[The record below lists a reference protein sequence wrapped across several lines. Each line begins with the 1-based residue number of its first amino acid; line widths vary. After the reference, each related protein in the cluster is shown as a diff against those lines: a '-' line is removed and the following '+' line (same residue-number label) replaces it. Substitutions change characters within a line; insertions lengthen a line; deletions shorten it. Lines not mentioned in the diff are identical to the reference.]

1 MHHYESEKHLPRRA
15 SAHFRYRSS
24 GAHTTPTLFDEL
36 DAYATCGSSGAH
48 TVPSLSEI
56 RITAP
61 SFSAFL
67 AAHHRTREARTLD
80 GDDVLQLVSVSD
92 KILHLLADGEF
103 HLITEIRDAAGVLSY
118 DRRLRDL
125 RKLVITIAG
134 TMYYLHVD
142 ARRSA
147 PDSRLFE
154 YRARIE
160 TFPHA
165 P

>member
-1 MHHYESEKHLPRRA
+1 MHHYEFDKHSARRA

-24 GAHTTPTLFDEL
+24 GALPMLFDEL
-36 DAYATCGSSGAH
+36 DDVPRSGSSGAH
-48 TVPSLSEI
+48 TVPTLSEI
-56 RITAP
+56 RIAVP

-80 GDDVLQLVSVSD
+80 VDDVPELVSVSD
-92 KILHLLADGEF
+92 KILRLLADGEF

-125 RKLVITIAG
+125 RQLVVTISG
-134 TMYYLHVD
+134 TTYYLHVD

-160 TFPHA
+160 TFPQTRHE
-165 P
+165 

>member
-24 GAHTTPTLFDEL
+24 SALPTLFD
-36 DAYATCGSSGAH
+36 DVPRSGSSGAH

-67 AAHHRTREARTLD
+67 AAHHRRNEARTLD
-80 GDDVLQLVSVSD
+80 GDDVLQLVSASD
-92 KILHLLADGEF
+92 KILRLLADGEF
-103 HLITEIRDAAGVLSY
+103 HLITEIRDAAQCLSY

-147 PDSRLFE
+147 PDSRLFQ

-160 TFPHA
+160 TFPQTHHE
-165 P
+165 

>member
-1 MHHYESEKHLPRRA
+1 MHHYEFDKHSARRA

-24 GAHTTPTLFDEL
+24 SALPTLFD
-36 DAYATCGSSGAH
+36 DVPRSGSSGAH

-56 RITAP
+56 RIAVP

-80 GDDVLQLVSVSD
+80 GDDVPELVSASARILNLLSD
-92 KILHLLADGEF
+92 GQWHLV
-103 HLITEIRDAAGVLSY
+103 TEIRDAAQCLSY

-125 RKLVITIAG
+125 RKLVVTIAG

-147 PDSRLFE
+147 PDSRLFQ

-160 TFPHA
+160 TFTPDES
-165 P
+165 

>member
-1 MHHYESEKHLPRRA
+1 MHHYEFDKHSARRA

-24 GAHTTPTLFDEL
+24 SALPTLFD
-36 DAYATCGSSGAH
+36 DVPRSGSSGAH

-56 RITAP
+56 RIAVP

-80 GDDVLQLVSVSD
+80 GDDVPELVSASARILNLLSD
-92 KILHLLADGEF
+92 GQWHLV
-103 HLITEIRDAAGVLSY
+103 TEIRDAAQCLSY

-125 RKLVITIAG
+125 RKLVVTIAG

-147 PDSRLFE
+147 PDSRLFQ

-160 TFPHA
+160 TFPPDA

>member
-1 MHHYESEKHLPRRA
+1 MHHYEFDKHPSRRA

-24 GAHTTPTLFDEL
+24 GALTLFDEL
-36 DAYATCGSSGAH
+36 DDVPRSGSSGAH
-48 TVPSLSEI
+48 TTPTLSEI
-56 RITAP
+56 RIAVP

-80 GDDVLQLVSVSD
+80 GDDVPALVSAID
-92 KILHLLADGEF
+92 KILHLLSDEQW
-103 HLITEIRDAAGVLSY
+103 HLVTEIRDAAQLLSY

-125 RKLVITIAG
+125 RKLVVNISG
-134 TMYYLHVD
+134 TVYYLHVD

-154 YRARIE
+154 YRARVE
-160 TFPHA
+160 TFPQTHHE
-165 P
+165 